1 MRAIVYDRF
10 GGSDVLHYRD
20 INPPTP
26 TESQVLIDVHYAAVN
41 PIDWKLRE
49 GLYEN
54 LLEFGFPV
62 VPGWDV
68 SGVIAETGSAVKN
81 IEVGDKVYAMAVS
94 QPISIGTYAEQT
106 LASESVIGRAPQS
119 ISLGQAAGV
128 PLAATAAR
136 DALFRLG
143 HVTEGQKV
151 LIHQGAGGVGCYAI
165 QLAKQ
170 AGAYVYTTCSTK
182 NTNYVRA
189 FGADCVIDYT
199 SEDFVDVVSTHHA
212 GGLDMVLDGVGG
224 ETFLR
229 SHSVIRRG
237 GWIITMGDFPNESL
251 AKKYDVQTAFLDS
264 TANGDFLNTLAND
277 IDAGRIRVPETEEF
291 ALEQAAEAQ
300 EKSQGGHVRGKIV
313 LKVR

>member
-10 GGSDVLHYRD
+10 GGSDVLELRD
-20 INPPTP
+20 INRPTP
-26 TESQVLIDVHYAAVN
+26 DEHQVLINVHYAAVN

-49 GLYEN
+49 GLYKN
-54 LLEFGFPV
+54 LLEFRFPV

-68 SGVIAETGSAVKN
+68 SGVIAKTGSAIRN
-81 IEVGDKVYAMAVS
+81 LEVGDRVYAMAVS
-94 QPISIGTYAEQT
+94 QPISVGTYAEQT
-106 LASESVIGRAPQS
+106 LASESVIGRAPQT
-119 ISLGQAAGV
+119 ISLAKAAGV

-143 HVTEGQKV
+143 HITEGQKV

-170 AGAYVYTTCSTK
+170 VGAYVYTTCSTR
-182 NTNYVRA
+182 NISYVKS

-199 SEDFVDVVSTHHA
+199 REDFVKVVSTHHA
-212 GGLDMVLDGVGG
+212 EGLDMVLDGVGG

-229 SHSVIRRG
+229 SHSVTKQG

-251 AKKYDVQTAFLDS
+251 AKQYGIQTAFLDS

-277 IDAGRIRVPETEEF
+277 IDTGRIKVPETEELS
-291 ALEQAAEAQ
+291 LEQAAEAQ

-313 LKVR
+313 LKII